1 MNSNHYSHNTN
12 PMLPTHKPQR
22 PIQQPLIFAG
32 MGAFALAGWHR
43 YYRMK
48 NDVAKCL
55 QIENEIKQLSIF
67 DRKLISKLS
76 YYIALE
82 NID

>member
-1 MNSNHYSHNTN
+1 
-12 PMLPTHKPQR
+12 
-22 PIQQPLIFAG
+22 